1 MARDKSDDSNFFW
14 NTKYGRD
21 TNFNEQ
27 YVDITDAYANE
38 LKMVISFMHVPT
50 GKTVFFKGFIT
61 GYSESFTQNWSGEP
75 VFGRTDPIYRYGGTE
90 RIVKLSFDVPAGSEG
105 EAYENMGR
113 IQRLVQF
120 QYPSYELQNEFGGE
134 YIVGQSPLI
143 RIKAMN
149 LIQKGTDMQKR
160 VITAG
165 PGDNNIRQQLRREYV
180 SSPLPEQGLLAAVK
194 SLGYNIEIGNAPVF
208 ETAPNT
214 VLPQVYKV
222 TVDFAVIHEQTNGF
236 DGEGNFINKYFPYQ
250 ARMYV
255 NQEKTIA
262 ADQSYRQRIQS
273 ERDLQAAQDIAKS
286 RFRGAFGKLRRRKAI
301 KKAARPGASEF
312 DRALGDEGI
321 KSLRQ
326 ESPETVAEEI
336 AKINK

>member
-21 TNFNEQ
+21 TNFNDQ

-38 LKMVISFMHVPT
+38 LKMVISFLHVPT

-61 GYSESFTQNWSGEP
+61 DYSESFTQNWTGES

-90 RIVKLSFDVPAGSEG
+90 RIVKLSFDVPAGSQS

-113 IQRLVQF
+113 IQKLVQF
-120 QYPSYELQNEFGGE
+120 QYPYYESTGNGFDDL
-134 YIVGQSPLI
+134 IIGQSPLL

-149 LIQKGTDMQKR
+149 LITKPRPVFDVPQ
-160 VITAG
+160 AA
-165 PGDNNIRQQLRREYV
+165 GDNNIRQELRRRYV
-180 SSPLPEQGLLAAVK
+180 SSPLPQEGLLAAVK
-194 SLGYNIEIGNAPVF
+194 SVGYNIEIGKAPVF

-222 TVDFAVIHEQTNGF
+222 TIDFAVIHEKTNGWV
-236 DGEGNFINKYFPYQ
+236 GEGEFINQNFPYG
-250 ARMYV
+250 ADMYV
-255 NQEKTIA
+255 NQSKTIA
-262 ADQSYRQRIQS
+262 ADQSYAQRIQS
-273 ERDLQAAQDIAKS
+273 ERDLQASQDIAKS

-301 KKAARPGASEF
+301 KKATRPGASEF
-312 DRALGDEGI
+312 DRALGDEAVN
-321 KSLRQ
+321 SLSQ
-326 ESPETVAEEI
+326 ESPETIAEEI